1 MTATKAT
8 RVAVRMTHEDEAVI
22 RAAADAEGSTVTD
35 FMVSAS
41 TSRARDAL
49 ADRRVFLL
57 DDAAWTEF
65 QAILD
70 RPVQRKPVL
79 AKLFAEPSIF
89 AEEE

>member
-1 MTATKAT
+1 MTKNS
-8 RVAVRMTHEDEAVI
+8 RVAVRMTPEDEAVI

-41 TSRARDAL
+41 TTRAKDTL
-49 ADRRVFLL
+49 ADRRVFLV

-70 RPVQRKPVL
+70 RPAQHKPAL

-89 AEEE
+89 TDDE